1 VLVLVL
7 VLVLVRPRKCAI
19 LKPSWPRIGYLPRV
33 DVKPLSGT
41 TLAGRYEIGRM
52 IGGGGM
58 GHVYEATHSGTGR
71 KVAIKVISTG
81 EMAKDAHI
89 VGRFQREAKAAGSV
103 DSQNICQVL
112 DTGTDPDTGA
122 PFMVMEYMT
131 GEDVQQL
138 LQRTG
143 PLSPDLALRITAQA
157 ALGLSKAHGVDVVH
171 RDMKPAN
178 LFLARKDDGE
188 VVVKLL
194 DFGIAKVKM
203 EQAQSAE
210 NAGLT
215 RTGMMLGSPLYM
227 SPEQARGSKT
237 IDHRADLWSLGVV
250 LYQCLSGRTPYQ
262 HVDALGELIMAICS
276 ERPPPVQDFAPWV
289 PPEIAAIVHKTLQV
303 NPNDRFQTATEMFEA
318 IRQYLQNGWTGI
330 QESMLVSLSETQR
343 AAPAR
348 RLTLPPGGPMSSIY
362 PQAMSSPSLPPPPL
376 MPMGHI
382 SGVAGTTGGVS
393 GNPRESMAGTS
404 PGARSSSSWV
414 VGGVA
419 VGVVFAG
426 SLTFYALRGVL
437 MPPAP
442 APAAPP
448 VAAVTPTVA
457 PVEPTSQPGTTVTP
471 SPSERSVKL
480 VIIPDDAKVT
490 VDGQPAKVKNGVVE
504 IVGTLGSVH
513 KVKLTSGKQEAEED
527 VVVTEIGAQPPKVA
541 IDPVAAGVPK
551 TGGPAK
557 ASEGA
562 KTAAPAAPAGPKPGI
577 ETKFE

>member
-1 VLVLVL
+1 
-7 VLVLVRPRKCAI
+7 
-19 LKPSWPRIGYLPRV
+19 V
-33 DVKPLSGT
+33 DPKPLTGT
-41 TLAGRYEIGRM
+41 KLAGRYDIGRM

-112 DTGTDPDTGA
+112 DTGTDDETGA

-138 LQRTG
+138 LQRVG

-178 LFLARKDDGE
+178 LYLAKKDDGE

-227 SPEQARGSKT
+227 SPEQARGSKN
-237 IDHRADLWSLGVV
+237 IDHRADIWSLGVV
-250 LYQCLSGRTPYQ
+250 LYQCLCGRTPFQ

-289 PPEIAAIVHKTLQV
+289 SPEVAAIVHKSLQLRAD
-303 NPNDRFQTATEMFEA
+303 DRYQTAAEMYDA
-318 IRQYLQNGWTGI
+318 VRALLPNGWAGI
-330 QESMLVSLSETQR
+330 QASALVSLSETQR
-343 AAPAR
+343 AVAQR
-348 RLTLPPGGPMSSIY
+348 RLTLPPSGPQSMF
-362 PQAMSSPSLPPPPL
+362 PQSMSSPSLPPPPH
-376 MPMGHI
+376 MPGGI

-393 GNPRESMAGTS
+393 GSMRESMAGTN
-404 PGARSSSSWV
+404 PGTRSGSSAIL
-414 VGGVA
+414 VGSVA
-419 VGVVFAG
+419 LGVVVAG
-426 SLTFYALRGVL
+426 TIGFYALRGVI
-437 MPPAP
+437 MPPPPAP
-442 APAAPP
+442 AAQAAP
-448 VAAVTPTVA
+448 A
-457 PVEPTSQPGTTVTP
+457 PVPTPAPVDTTPVTTVTP
-471 SPSERSVKL
+471 APNDRSVKL
-480 VIIPDDAKVT
+480 VVIPDDAKVT
-490 VDGQPAKVKNGVVE
+490 VDGQPVKVKNGVVE
-504 IVGTLGSVH
+504 ISGPLGSVH
-513 KVKLTSGKQEAEED
+513 KVKLSSGKQEAEED

-541 IDPVAAGVPK
+541 VDPVAAGLPKVGGPLGPKKDADPAK
-551 TGGPAK
+551 TG
-557 ASEGA
+557 
-562 KTAAPAAPAGPKPGI
+562 APAAPAGPKPGI